1 MFCHACLFPEHFF
14 LIGCGYPTDLMGHDR
29 PGFDIVVLGCV
40 EVVAVV
46 ILRLSH
52 LEPGVHV
59 DVPFDSYDCWLHKQ
73 TRGQG
78 VKARIS
84 RWACRVLLL

>member
-46 ILRLSH
+46 ILKLSH
-52 LEPGVHV
+52 
-59 DVPFDSYDCWLHKQ
+59 
-73 TRGQG
+73 
-78 VKARIS
+78 I
-84 RWACRVLLL
+84 